1 MNRFLLFCIL
11 LIVAASG
18 LQAQTVVVRSGEH
31 ETFTRLVMKLKDGV
45 GWSITRS
52 NRLARVDI
60 DQPDIR
66 LDIAAVF
73 QKIPRKRLLALK
85 QRENG
90 APLELSLN
98 CNCEVE
104 SFAQPGNYLVIDI
117 RDPKPDEA
125 LLSPRL
131 PPIGIASY
139 RFNLGEG
146 TARARLT
153 HVGDLRR
160 PESLAPPVANPPSA
174 GAGGT
179 LVRSSFSEQRLL
191 AQIQR
196 ATSQGLLTPVAHLV
210 PQPPDSVSEKT
221 ETAPS
226 PTPQINIATTTVIDR
241 DMASVA
247 SVFDQ
252 FTNEPECLPAEFVA
266 ISDWGNDRP
275 FSDQVSQ
282 HRIRLF
288 EEFDRLNSA
297 AVTDLAKTY
306 LYFGFGDEARAVLA
320 LLSETDEQTDV
331 LLALADV
338 LDDRPVAQGEL
349 LSGQSGCSPGSALWS
364 ALAQPDDSVKI
375 NSDAVLQGF
384 SHLPRHLR
392 QQLGPRFSR
401 QFNSLGRRELASDV
415 LRAVDRSADSSGPPH
430 DLAAAEIE
438 IATGQSE
445 AAVEKMEKVVVS
457 DSELSPEALIKLIDT
472 LEAER
477 RPLRPDFPELAA
489 AYAAEHRL
497 GELEAELR
505 RIHATSLAMVGRF
518 DEAFRVLGELM
529 ELGSKIASDRATNS
543 VLNSLTEN
551 ADDVTFLTFVLPRA
565 KSDGIAL
572 SSQLETKM
580 AERLLSLG
588 FAEQAYAML
597 KPARSD
603 TLSKK
608 EQLLRA
614 EIALANGL
622 PHRAM
627 IEVLNLKSLEAS
639 EIRARAMRANGDFDT
654 AGQVLLDAARP
665 ETAARNLWLGDA
677 WESLPTIEDPQYSRL
692 AELSSQLALQ
702 IDTDDAIPPLAAAR
716 TLLDDSMNA
725 RSGIDEMLGTLQ
737 VPNPAE

>member
-1 MNRFLLFCIL
+1 MNRILLLCIL
-11 LIVAASG
+11 LFVAASG

-45 GWSITRS
+45 DWSITRS
-52 NRLARVDI
+52 NQLARVDI
-60 DQPDIR
+60 DQPDIQF
-66 LDIAAVF
+66 DTAAVF
-73 QKIPRKRLLALK
+73 QRIPRKRLLALK

-98 CNCEVE
+98 CNCKVE

-117 RDPKPDEA
+117 HDPMTAEA
-125 LLSPRL
+125 LVSPGL
-131 PPIGIASY
+131 PPIGIATY

-153 HVGDLRR
+153 HVGDLQRSE
-160 PESLAPPVANPPSA
+160 PLAPPVANPPSTGE
-174 GAGGT
+174 GAT
-179 LVRSSFSEQRLL
+179 LVGSSFSEQRLL

-196 ATSQGLLTPVAHLV
+196 AASQGMLTPVAQLV
-210 PQPPDSVSEKT
+210 PQTPASVSVKT
-221 ETAPS
+221 ETALS
-226 PTPQINIATTTVIDR
+226 PQINIATTTVIDR
-241 DMASVA
+241 DMANVA
-247 SVFDQ
+247 GVVDQ
-252 FTNEPECLPAEFVA
+252 FSNEPNCLPPEFVA
-266 ISDWGNDRP
+266 VADWGDDQP

-282 HRIRLF
+282 HRVRLF
-288 EEFDRLNSA
+288 EEFYQLNSA

-320 LLSETDEQTDV
+320 LLSETDEQTHV

-349 LSGQSGCSPGSALWS
+349 LSGQSGCSPDSALWS
-364 ALAQPDDSVKI
+364 ALAQPDDSAKI
-375 NSDAVLQGF
+375 NSDAVMQSF

-392 QQLGPRFSR
+392 QQLGPRLSR

-415 LRAVDRSADSSGPPH
+415 LRAIDRSTDSSGPPH

-438 IATGQSE
+438 IATGQSV

-457 DSELSPEALIKLIDT
+457 DSELSPEALIQLIDT
-472 LEAER
+472 LETER
-477 RPLRPDFPELAA
+477 RPLRPDLPELAA
-489 AYAAEHRL
+489 AYATEHRL

-505 RIHATSLAMVGRF
+505 RIHAKSLAMVGRF

-529 ELGSKIASDRATNS
+529 ELGSELASDRATNS

-627 IEVLNLKSLEAS
+627 IEVLNLKSPEAS

-677 WESLPTIEDPQYSRL
+677 WESLPTIEDSQYSRL
-692 AELSSQLALQ
+692 AQLSSQLALQ